1 MELRKTN
8 KTSDDISKK
17 KNDKYYMDQII
28 ALLNQ
33 IKLVDYSDSD
43 IPLIIIKYFSL
54 KNFRPLTQNEIIKYI
69 SNPSLFPNFAK
80 KVNLRNDIISAL
92 NNNNIFV
99 SSKKKIKYELNLK
112 KCLNYLS
119 LYQDKNRNTNSD
131 SNVIYSPIMTFP
143 DTENNIVYFSS
154 ENNQLNMSF
163 VLDEDNS
170 ENSDNSFTFGEQSQ
184 IKLNNKKNKSK
195 TDNILNLKEENDI
208 NVSNNNDN
216 DNDNDNDNNI
226 NTEELENMALEKS
239 IPVFEFIFDENKLFN
254 NLIKYSSE
262 FYNIYKKLNTNE
274 TNIKKLDEYI
284 KKINSIINDLNI
296 KIEPFNK
303 LSSSFN
309 EEKNELF
316 NANSVI
322 KQQLKI
328 LEILVENDFFPKE
341 IYENERN
348 IYISYQNIFKN
359 LFGKLKEDYNEI
371 KKMEQKINNIIVN
384 LKNLLNKMSDEL
396 FLKFNDN
403 YRKFY
408 NLIKDIDKSTSI
420 PINVNMNETVKLFDS
435 YITDFGKLFHEIEE
449 KEKKKKSDK

>member
-17 KNDKYYMDQII
+17 KKDKYYMDQII

-33 IKLVDYSDSD
+33 IKIVDYSDSD
-43 IPLIIIKYFSL
+43 IPLVIIKYFSL
-54 KNFRPLTQNEIIKYI
+54 KNFRPLTHNEIIKYI
-69 SNPSLFPNFAK
+69 SNPSLFPNFTK
-80 KVNLRNDIISAL
+80 KVNLRNDVILAL
-92 NNNNIFV
+92 NNNNIFI
-99 SSKKKIKYELNLK
+99 SSKKKIKYELNIK
-112 KCLNYLS
+112 KCFNYLS
-119 LYQDKNRNTNSD
+119 IYQEKNRNTNSD
-131 SNVIYSPIMTFP
+131 SNVIYSPVMTFP
-143 DTENNIVYFSS
+143 DSENNIVYFSS

-163 VLDEDNS
+163 VLDEDNNENS
-170 ENSDNSFTFGEQSQ
+170 EISDNSFTFGEQSQ

-195 TDNILNLKEENDI
+195 NNNINLKEENDI
-208 NVSNNNDN
+208 NTFNNNN
-216 DNDNDNDNNI
+216 INI
-226 NTEELENMALEKS
+226 NTEELENKALEKS
-239 IPVFEFIFDENKLFN
+239 IPVFEFIFDENKHFN
-254 NLIKYSSE
+254 NIIKYSSE
-262 FYNIYKKLNTNE
+262 FFNIYKKLNENE
-274 TNIKKLDEYI
+274 ANIIKLDEYN
-284 KKINSIINDLNI
+284 KKLNSIINDLNI

-384 LKNLLNKMSDEL
+384 LKNLLNKISDEFVL
-396 FLKFNDN
+396 ELNEK
-403 YRKFY
+403 YGKFY
-408 NLIKDIDKSTSI
+408 ISNLES
-420 PINVNMNETVKLFDS
+420 
-435 YITDFGKLFHEIEE
+435 
-449 KEKKKKSDK
+449 

>member
-143 DTENNIVYFSS
+143 DSENNIVYFSS

-328 LEILVENDFFPKE
+328 LDILVENVFFPKE
-341 IYENERN
+341 IYDNERS

-359 LFGKLKEDYNEI
+359 LFNKLKEDYNEI

-420 PINVNMNETVKLFDS
+420 PINVNMNETVKLFDY
-435 YITDFGKLFHEIEE
+435 YIKDFGQLFSKIEK
-449 KEKKKKSDK
+449 KEKMKQSDK